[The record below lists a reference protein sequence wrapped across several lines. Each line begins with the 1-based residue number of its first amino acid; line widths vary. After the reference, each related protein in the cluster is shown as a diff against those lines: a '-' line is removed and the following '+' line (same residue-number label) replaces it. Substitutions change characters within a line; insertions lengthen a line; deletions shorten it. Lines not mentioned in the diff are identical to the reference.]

1 MAAAPAKEVTTKQVA
16 AVRFGFYTEDEVR
29 KLSVVKITSPIIFD
43 NMKVPVKDGLYDP
56 RMGPVDVRDRCGTC
70 RLGFDRCPGHF
81 GHIELPVPVYN
92 PLVFKVMYKLMRCT
106 CLHCHRFKLSQ
117 QTVDVYMA
125 KLQRLAVGDLVEA
138 VEIGTDRA
146 VKSRELAEFLGSPD
160 PEKRAARLQFDA
172 KAVPARARRSITQ
185 HSLEA
190 MQDTIS
196 EMLSK
201 MNSTRC
207 QNCKI
212 HNPAIK
218 KQGTTKLFCVWSS
231 RKALMENVKE
241 GLNVADVMTNVVNDL
256 EKGMQQE
263 LGQKAASRK
272 RAREAREKE
281 AGAGP
286 PNDVKDT
293 KPAAA
298 RKYKPGEVVNTGA
311 YGGGADSEDDEEVV
325 AVDDK
330 KRAKREPRDQNGDD
344 DDDEELDMIELG
356 GVISDDDE
364 AEEVAGAVVDDGA
377 DGNDDLHAG
386 EPAAADEPG
395 PSGRGGKGRGG
406 AGAKAAKG
414 KGRGRK
420 AADDM
425 PLDVATKYMTPT
437 EIEEHLRLLWQNEW
451 QVLSLIYSA
460 QVVPTPGGRNG
471 SRLLSEAE
479 ARTAYRMFFLR
490 VIPVAPN
497 RFRPP
502 SKVGEELYEHA
513 HNVSLVKII
522 SACLDLT
529 TVASA
534 TDAAQRAPNA
544 TGVDPAQA
552 AAMDLSRRVS
562 TWLQLQDNVCALMD
576 STTAE
581 NKPTGGGQGIRQ
593 TLEKKEGLF
602 RKNMMGKRVNFA
614 ARSVISPDPY
624 IGAGEIGVPPYFAKR
639 LSFPE
644 RVTPLNVERLRAA
657 VIAGAEQH
665 PGAVAVEEISS
676 GRMIALAN
684 MPLQRRQAL
693 AKQLLSNTAVLGR
706 TGPLL
711 TRLGGSSGNS
721 SAGGLAAVS
730 FGGCSSL
737 PGNYIV
743 YRHLQDGDLMLT
755 NRQPTLHKPGLMA
768 HRARVLKGE
777 RTIRMHYAN
786 CSTFNADFDGD
797 EINLHL
803 PQDQLGRSE
812 GYVIVHADQ
821 QYIVPTDGKPI
832 RGLIQDHVVSATLLT
847 KRGSFYT
854 ADEYRQLVYVACTP
868 WLSKSAAAAAAD
880 AAAAATGKTRAKV
893 SVTALG
899 RSSNIELEPPCMLKP
914 RRLWSGKQVI
924 STVVSFFTRGLPPL
938 TCCAGGK
945 VPTSY
950 WGANSGEDELEFFRG
965 AMVRGVVD
973 KNSFGKYGLVH
984 AVQELYGNVAAGKL
998 LSAFSRLFTYYL
1010 QWHGFTCGMDDL
1022 LLVPHSEARRAAL
1035 LAGAEARAVQASSEL
1050 LRDKDRTEAAPGL
1063 PAEVLADPAAHP
1075 RELLKYEIKVSAAL
1089 GERYRANRDTGK
1101 AHDMKGSGA
1110 MHALSSE
1117 VIKVCLPTGQAKSF
1131 PSNCLSLMTITG
1143 AKGSLVNFSQISC
1156 LLGQQELEGRR
1167 PPRMASG
1174 KTLPCFRPYDG
1185 GGRSNGFIG
1194 DRFLTGLRPQ
1204 EYYFHCMAGREGL
1217 VDTAVKTSRSGYLQ
1231 RCLVKNLESLR
1242 IHYDGTVR
1250 DNCDASI
1257 VQFAYGED
1265 GLDVMTVSHMRQF
1278 GFLARNAERFA
1289 QQVDRDTALGAS
1301 KVAALTEREARVAAA
1316 LKERGKL
1323 LDKAAEA
1330 EAKGQRDAAE
1340 EARKRAAALLEG
1352 LPISA
1357 LHPPTVVG
1365 ASSEAFADA
1374 LQAYVRTNVGGDL
1387 LAPAK
1392 GKKSKDKDGKQ
1403 QLVVASSP
1411 SAVPG
1416 RVDGSTFAQLMM
1428 LKYMQSL
1435 AAAGEAVGVLAAQS
1449 VGEPSTQ
1456 MTLNTFHMAG
1466 RGEAN
1471 VTLGIPR
1478 LREILMTAAK
1488 RIKTPVMTLP
1498 VRAGMGAAE
1507 AQVLANRMRR
1517 LRLAECLSG
1526 ITVEERPVA
1535 RVPALAEGFGRVY
1548 RVTLHFF
1555 SPAQYPPEAQLS
1567 FVELV
1572 GVFRGLFS
1580 KRLQVE
1586 VEKEARRK
1594 AGVGIGKVDVSTV
1607 RDEETPAAGGN
1618 AAEEDGGG
1626 EAGGSN
1632 RSGAKKKSE
1641 KADDFEDAE
1650 EDEELREG
1658 KLRFRGGRGE
1668 AATYDAGD
1676 DEDELAAAQARRQA
1690 ERRGLAAED
1699 DDEDDE
1705 NEDDEEGPDG
1715 EVAAVPASA
1724 RKAAGATAAA
1734 AVGAAGADPDVDYER
1749 HTCSL
1754 SITLPLSSPK
1764 LLMLEIVERVAAIT
1778 LVRSTPGIDKVYVV
1792 EAQGKE
1798 SAKVQT
1804 DGVNFEGA
1812 WHHSDLANV
1821 NALTTN
1827 DIYAMYTTFGVE
1839 AARATI
1845 MREVQSVFSAYGIG
1859 VDPRHLSLIADFMTH
1874 QGGYRACNR
1883 IGIETSVSPFLKM
1896 SFETAAHFLTDAT
1909 LRGSVDELKSPAAR
1923 LCVGRVVELG
1933 TGSVELV
1940 QNIDV

>member
-1 MAAAPAKEVTTKQVA
+1 MAAAPAKEVTTRQVT

-43 NMKVPVKDGLYDP
+43 NMKVAVADGLYDP

-70 RLGFDRCPGHF
+70 QLGFDRCPGHF

-92 PLVFKVMYKLMRCT
+92 PMVFKVLYKLMRCT
-106 CLHCHRFKLSQ
+106 CFQCHRLKLAQ
-117 QTVDVYMA
+117 QTVEVYKA
-125 KLQRLAVGDLVEA
+125 KLQRLAVGDLVDA
-138 VEIGTDRA
+138 VEINTDL
-146 VKSRELAEFLGSPD
+146 VSKSKELAEFMSSAD
-160 PEKRAARLQFDA
+160 PEKQQAKLASLKPVTKPAARH
-172 KAVPARARRSITQ
+172 ITQ

-190 MQDTIS
+190 MRDTIS
-196 EMLSK
+196 ELLSK
-201 MNSTRC
+201 MNSKRC
-207 QNCKI
+207 QNCKV
-212 HNPAIK
+212 HNPDVK
-218 KQGTTKLFCVWSS
+218 KQGAMKLFCVWSS
-231 RKALMENVKE
+231 RKALLENAQGGVSLHNVMDDVVGQLERQLKSELVKKS
-241 GLNVADVMTNVVNDL
+241 TNL
-256 EKGMQQE
+256 
-263 LGQKAASRK
+263 K
-272 RAREAREKE
+272 RARTTDGDSDDEEAEKKVPE
-281 AGAGP
+281 DA
-286 PNDVKDT
+286 
-293 KPAAA
+293 
-298 RKYKPGEVVNTGA
+298 GA
-311 YGGGADSEDDEEVV
+311 YGSVADFEDDK
-325 AVDDK
+325 AIDVDGK
-330 KRAKREPRDQNGDD
+330 KRTKREPRDQ
-344 DDDEELDMIELG
+344 DEEEY
-356 GVISDDDE
+356 DE
-364 AEEVAGAVVDDGA
+364 VE
-377 DGNDDLHAG
+377 
-386 EPAAADEPG
+386 
-395 PSGRGGKGRGG
+395 RGGSGGGGGDYAAEDGKGAAVDGKELI
-406 AGAKAAKG
+406 AGTGRKG
-414 KGRGRK
+414 KGGTK
-420 AADDM
+420 G
-425 PLDVATKYMTPT
+425 PGVQPTIDVATKYMTPL
-437 EIEEHLRLLWQNEW
+437 EVEEHLRLLWQNEW
-451 QVLSLIYSA
+451 PVLSLIYSA
-460 QVVPTPGGRNG
+460 HVAPTPGKRVG
-471 SRLLSEAE
+471 SRLMTEAE
-479 ARTAYRMFFLR
+479 ARQAYRMFFLR
-490 VIPVAPN
+490 VIAVPPN
-497 RFRPP
+497 KFRPP
-502 SKVGEELYEHA
+502 SKVGEELFEHA
-513 HNVSLVKII
+513 HNVSLSKII
-522 SACLDLT
+522 SSCLDLT
-529 TVASA
+529 SAPSA
-534 TDAAQRAPNA
+534 TEATRQGTNA
-544 TGVDPAQA
+544 TGANPEQVA
-552 AAMDLSRRVS
+552 ALDLSRRVAI
-562 TWLQLQDNVCALMD
+562 WLQLQDHVCTLMD
-576 STTAE
+576 LTTAE
-581 NKPTGGGQGIRQ
+581 SKGANVPGIRQ
-593 TLEKKEGLF
+593 SLEKKEGLF

-657 VIAGAEQH
+657 VIVGAEAH
-665 PGAVAVEEISS
+665 PGAVAVEEVSS
-676 GRMIALAN
+676 GRMISLGN

-706 TGPLL
+706 TAPLS
-711 TRLGGSSGNS
+711 TRLGGG
-721 SAGGLAAVS
+721 AACGQAAVTY
-730 FGGCSSL
+730 GGCSSL

-743 YRHLQDGDLMLT
+743 YRHLHDGDLMLT

-832 RGLIQDHVVSATLLT
+832 RGLIQDHVGSGTLIT
-847 KRGSFYT
+847 KRGTWFT

-868 WLSKSAAAAAAD
+868 WNAKNAAAAAV
-880 AAAAATGKTRAKV
+880 AAAAEATGIARAKV
-893 SVTALG
+893 TVTSLG
-899 RSSNIELEPPCMLKP
+899 RAADIKLEPPCMLKP

-924 STVVSFFTRGLPPL
+924 STVVSYFTRGLPPL
-938 TCCAGGK
+938 TFSAGGK
-945 VPTSY
+945 VPASY
-950 WGANSGEDELEFFRG
+950 WGNTSMEHELEFFRG

-984 AVQELYGNVAAGKL
+984 AVQELYGNVTAGEI

-1010 QWHGFTCGMDDL
+1010 QWHGFSCGMDDL
-1022 LLVPHSEARRAAL
+1022 LLVPKSEAKREAL
-1035 LAGAEARAVQASSEL
+1035 LASAEARAVQASSGL
-1050 LRDKDRTEAAPGL
+1050 LRDKDKAQDSVEL
-1063 PAEVLADPAAHP
+1063 PEKILADPTSHA
-1075 RELLKYEIKVSAAL
+1075 RELLKYEMKVAAAL

-1117 VIKVCLPTGQAKSF
+1117 VIKVCLPDGQVKAF
-1131 PSNCLSLMTITG
+1131 PKNCLSLMTITG

-1231 RCLVKNLESLR
+1231 RCLIKNLESLR
-1242 IHYDGTVR
+1242 VHYDGTVR

-1257 VQFAYGED
+1257 VQLAYGED
-1265 GLDVMTVSHMRQF
+1265 GLDVMNVSYMLQF
-1278 GFLARNAERFA
+1278 GFLARNAERFV
-1289 QQVDRDTALGAS
+1289 QQVDQDTAMTAS
-1301 KVAALTEREARVAAA
+1301 KVACLTEREAKVAAA
-1316 LKERGKL
+1316 LEKRGKL
-1323 LDKAAEA
+1323 LEKASQQEKEGQAEAAAES
-1330 EAKGQRDAAE
+1330 
-1340 EARKRAAALLEG
+1340 RKRAAALLDG
-1352 LPISA
+1352 MPISA

-1374 LQAYVRTNVGGDL
+1374 LQAFMRANAGSDL
-1387 LAPAK
+1387 LAADVK
-1392 GKKSKDKDGKQ
+1392 SATKSKRDKQHQAKAPNI
-1403 QLVVASSP
+1403 L
-1411 SAVPG
+1411 PG
-1416 RVDGSTFAQLMM
+1416 RVDGATFSQLMM
-1428 LKYMQSL
+1428 LKFMRSL

-1449 VGEPSTQ
+1449 IGEPSTQ

-1498 VRAGMGAAE
+1498 VRRGMAAAE

-1535 RVPALAEGFGRVY
+1535 HVPALGGGYGRVY

-1555 SPAQYPPEAQLS
+1555 SPSQYPPETALS

-1572 GVFRGLFS
+1572 RVFRGLFS
-1580 KRLQVE
+1580 KRLQFE
-1586 VEKEARRK
+1586 VEKETRRTV
-1594 AGVGIGKVDVSTV
+1594 GVGIGQVDVSTV
-1607 RDEETPAAGGN
+1607 QDGEATAAGGN
-1618 AAEEDGGG
+1618 AGEEGGEG

-1632 RSGAKKKSE
+1632 RSAAKRAKKSE
-1641 KADDFEDAE
+1641 KADNFEDAE
-1650 EDEELREG
+1650 EDEELRDG

-1676 DEDELAAAQARRQA
+1676 DEDELAAAQARKET
-1690 ERRGLAAED
+1690 ERRGLEALDD
-1699 DDEDDE
+1699 DDEDVDD
-1705 NEDDEEGPDG
+1705 DDERAPGRSAGRDLELG
-1715 EVAAVPASA
+1715 EVRG
-1724 RKAAGATAAA
+1724 RKAEGTADDSASL
-1734 AVGAAGADPDVDYER
+1734 DPDVDYDR

-1754 SITLPLSSPK
+1754 TVTLPLSSPK
-1764 LLMLEIVERVAAIT
+1764 LLMLEIVERVAAMT
-1778 LVRSTPGIDKVYVV
+1778 LVRSTPGIEKVYVV
-1792 EAQGKE
+1792 EGQGKE
-1798 SAKVQT
+1798 QAKVQT

-1812 WHHSDLANV
+1812 WIHSDIADV
-1821 NALTTN
+1821 NAVTTN
-1827 DIYAMYTTFGVE
+1827 DVYAMLTTFGVE

-1845 MREVQSVFSAYGIG
+1845 MREAQSVFSAYGIG

-1883 IGIETSVSPFLKM
+1883 VGIESSVSPFLKM

-1909 LRGSVDELKSPAAR
+1909 LKGAMDDLKSPAAR

-1933 TGSVELV
+1933 TGCVELV
-1940 QNIDV
+1940 QNIDL

>member
-16 AVRFGFYTEDEVR
+16 AVRFGFYSEDEIR
-29 KLSVVKITSPIIFD
+29 KLSVVKVTSPIIFD
-43 NMKVPVKDGLYDP
+43 NMKVAVPDGLYDP
-56 RMGPVDVRDRCGTC
+56 RMGPVDIRDRCATC
-70 RLGFDRCPGHF
+70 KLGFDRCPGHF

-92 PLVFKVMYKLMRCT
+92 PLVFKVLYKLMRCT
-106 CLHCHRFKLSQ
+106 CIHCHRFKLSQ
-117 QTVDVYMA
+117 DSVDTYTA
-125 KLQRLAVGDLVEA
+125 KLRRLVEGELVRA
-138 VEIGTDRA
+138 VEITTDRA
-146 VKSRELAEFLGSPD
+146 PKSKDLAEFMSSVE
-160 PEKRAARLQFDA
+160 PEKRRHVANDPKAGAR
-172 KAVPARARRSITQ
+172 VPGARRIITQ
-185 HSLEA
+185 HTLEA
-190 MQDTIS
+190 IQDTIAD
-196 EMLSK
+196 MMKK

-218 KQGTTKLFCVWSS
+218 KQGTTKLFCVWTS
-231 RKALMENVKE
+231 RKALLENVKE
-241 GLNVADVMTNVVNDL
+241 GHDIRNVLEGPGGGDVLGDL
-256 EKGMQQE
+256 ERSM
-263 LGQKAASRK
+263 AAEVETKSAAGRK
-272 RAREAREKE
+272 RARGNA
-281 AGAGP
+281 
-286 PNDVKDT
+286 NDAKN
-293 KPAAA
+293 PAA
-298 RKYKPGEVVNTGA
+298 VVQTGA
-311 YGGGADSEDDEEVV
+311 YGNAEDFTGDDTEAADGKQKRVKVGEDD
-325 AVDDK
+325 D
-330 KRAKREPRDQNGDD
+330 
-344 DDDEELDMIELG
+344 
-356 GVISDDDE
+356 SDFDLSDGSEE
-364 AEEVAGAVVDDGA
+364 AEEAAGG
-377 DGNDDLHAG
+377 DDLHGG
-386 EPAAADEPG
+386 EPAAAGDAG
-395 PSGRGGKGRGG
+395 PSGRDAEEAKGRG
-406 AGAKAAKG
+406 AKG
-414 KGRGRK
+414 KGRAKK
-420 AADDM
+420 ASDS
-425 PLDVATKYMTPT
+425 PVKQLDVATKYMTPL
-437 EIEEHLRLLWQNEW
+437 EVEEHMRLLWDREW
-451 QVLSLIYSA
+451 PILSLIYSA
-460 QVVPTPGGRNG
+460 QVAAKPGQKHGA
-471 SRLLSEAE
+471 RLMTETE
-479 ARTAYRMFFLR
+479 ARSAYRMFFLR
-490 VIPVAPN
+490 AIPVAPN
-497 RFRPP
+497 KFRPP
-502 SKVGEELYEHA
+502 SKVGDDLFEHA
-513 HNVSLVKII
+513 HNVSLCKVINC
-522 SACLDLT
+522 CLDLT
-529 TVASA
+529 TTAPA
-534 TDAAQRAPNA
+534 TDAAQAAPG
-544 TGVDPAQA
+544 GVGADPAQA
-552 AAMDLSRRVS
+552 AALDLSRRVAK
-562 TWLQLQDNVCALMD
+562 WLELQNEVCTLMD

-581 NKPTGGGQGIRQ
+581 NNSAGVQGIRQ
-593 TLEKKEGLF
+593 QLEKKEGLF

-644 RVTPLNVERLRAA
+644 RVTAFNVERLRAA
-657 VIAGAEQH
+657 VIAGADQH
-665 PGAVAVEEISS
+665 PGAVAVEEVAT
-676 GRMIALAN
+676 GRMLSLAN

-706 TGPLL
+706 TGASS
-711 TRLGGSSGNS
+711 RLGRAS
-721 SAGGLAAVS
+721 SAAT
-730 FGGCSSL
+730 SSSHSSSVTMA
-737 PGNYIV
+737 GNYIV

-847 KRGSFYT
+847 KRGTWFT
-854 ADEYRQLVYVACTP
+854 AEEYRQLVYVACTP
-868 WLSKSAAAAAAD
+868 WMGKGPAAAAAAAAAAAD
-880 AAAAATGKTRAKV
+880 GKRAAKV
-893 SVTALG
+893 TVTAVG
-899 RSSNIELEPPCMLKP
+899 QTHDIELEPPCMLKP
-914 RRLWSGKQVI
+914 RRLWSGKQVV
-924 STVVSFFTRGLPPL
+924 STVVSFFTRGMPPL
-938 TCCAGGK
+938 SFSAGGK
-945 VPTSY
+945 VPASY
-950 WGANSGEDELEFFRG
+950 WGANSGEDDLQFHRG
-965 AMVRGVVD
+965 ALVRGVVD
-973 KNSFGKYGLVH
+973 KNSFGKFGLVH
-984 AVQELYGNVAAGKL
+984 AVQELYGNAAAGKL

-1022 LLVPHSEARRAAL
+1022 LLVPASEARRSAL
-1035 LAGAEARAVQASSEL
+1035 LATAEARAVQASSEL
-1050 LRDKDRTEAAPGL
+1050 LGDRSPAGAGL
-1063 PAEVLADPAAHP
+1063 PAEALADPLKHARTLLRH
-1075 RELLKYEIKVSAAL
+1075 ELKVAAAL

-1117 VIKVCLPTGQAKSF
+1117 VIKVCLPGGQWKAF
-1131 PSNCLSLMTITG
+1131 PRNTLSLMTITG

-1242 IHYDGTVR
+1242 VHYDGTVR

-1265 GLDVMTVSHMRQF
+1265 GLDVMNVSYMKQF
-1278 GFLARNAERFA
+1278 GFLARNAERFS
-1289 QQVDRDTALGAS
+1289 QQVDRGTAMAAS
-1301 KVAALTEREARVAAA
+1301 QTAALTEREGEVSTTLRTRAA
-1316 LKERGKL
+1316 LL
-1323 LDKAAEA
+1323 AEA
-1330 EAKGQRDAAE
+1330 EKHKAAGNNAAAAA
-1340 EARKRAAALLEG
+1340 ARKKAHELLGG

-1365 ASSEAFADA
+1365 AASEAFSDA
-1374 LQAYVRTNVGGDL
+1374 LLSYVETNPDGAL
-1387 LAPAK
+1387 QLAPPAEGK
-1392 GKKSKDKDGKQ
+1392 SKKSKKDKAEAAG
-1403 QLVVASSP
+1403 
-1411 SAVPG
+1411 PG
-1416 RVDGSTFAQLMM
+1416 RPRGASKGAVDGATFAQLMM
-1428 LKYMQSL
+1428 LKYMRAL

-1488 RIKTPVMTLP
+1488 KIKTPVMTLP
-1498 VRAGMGAAE
+1498 LLPGLGVAD

-1517 LRLAECLSG
+1517 LRLAECLQG
-1526 ITVEERPVA
+1526 ITVEEQPVA
-1535 RVPALAEGFGRVY
+1535 LVPALAEGFGRQY

-1555 SPAQYPPEAQLS
+1555 SPAQYPSEAKLG
-1567 FVELV
+1567 FPELV
-1572 GVFRGLFS
+1572 AVFKGIFS
-1580 KRLQVE
+1580 RRLQLE

-1594 AGVGIGKVDVSTV
+1594 AGVGVGKIDVSLV
-1607 RDEETPAAGGN
+1607 QDGEVAAAGGTG
-1618 AAEEDGGG
+1618 EEDGDG

-1632 RSGAKKKSE
+1632 RSAAKARKSE
-1641 KADDFEDAE
+1641 KADDFEDFE
-1650 EDEELREG
+1650 ENEELREG

-1676 DEDELAAAQARRQA
+1676 EEDEEAAAAARREA
-1690 ERRGLAAED
+1690 ERRGLGVV
-1699 DDEDDE
+1699 DDEDDDLAQDD
-1705 NEDDEEGPDG
+1705 DDEAAAEGTEAG
-1715 EVAAVPASA
+1715 E
-1724 RKAAGATAAA
+1724 KHQAAGPSRPKS
-1734 AVGAAGADPDVDYER
+1734 AVGAAAGSADVDYQN

-1754 SITLPLSSPK
+1754 TIILPLSSPK
-1764 LLMLEIVERVAAIT
+1764 LLMLEIVERVAANT

-1792 EAQGKE
+1792 EGQGKD
-1798 SAKVQT
+1798 APKLQT

-1812 WHHSDLANV
+1812 WVNSDIADIHGI
-1821 NALTTN
+1821 TTN
-1827 DIYAMYTTFGVE
+1827 DVYAVLTTYGVE

-1883 IGIETSVSPFLKM
+1883 VGIESSVSPFLKM

-1909 LRGSVDELKSPAAR
+1909 LRGSIDDLKSPAAR
-1923 LCVGRVVELG
+1923 LCVGRVVEVG
-1933 TGSVELV
+1933 TGCVELV
-1940 QNIDV
+1940 QELSA